1 MKRVLLTALTLA
13 FLTASVQSTAQDVKT
28 KEKSATGAK
37 TKAKADA
44 KETKVK
50 TETADG
56 KETKITTEQNK
67 VVIKGEGVGN
77 QMDTAAARAVMSGGS
92 INLDAARQEI
102 ASSNQLWGQALVQGD
117 SASIVGLYHTEARIY
132 PPNAAMMGSRND
144 VGRMA
149 TGMKGS
155 GLQNATLTTTD
166 VVAGG
171 DLVIET
177 GTYEMRNA
185 TQVVDRGKYMVV
197 WKQDNGRWR
206 IYRDIWNSDMP
217 AGQR

>member
-13 FLTASVQSTAQDVKT
+13 FLTTSLHTAAQETKT
-28 KEKSATGAK
+28 KEKTATGAK
-37 TKAKADA
+37 TKTKADA
-44 KETKVK
+44 DKTKVK

-56 KETKITTEQNK
+56 KETKITTEEDK

-77 QMDTAAARAVMSGGS
+77 QFDTSAARAAMGNV
-92 INLDAARQEI
+92 NLDAVRQEI
-102 ASSNQLWGQALVQGD
+102 ASSNQMWGQALVSGD
-117 SASIVGLYHTEARIY
+117 SASLVGLYHTEARIY
-132 PPNAAMMGSRND
+132 PPNMTMMGSRND
-144 VGRMA
+144 IGRMA
-149 TGMKGS
+149 TSMKGT
-155 GLQNATLTTTD
+155 GLQSATLNTTD
-166 VVAGG
+166 VISGG

-185 TQVVDRGKYMVV
+185 SQVMDRGKYMVV

>member
-13 FLTASVQSTAQDVKT
+13 FLAASLPAAAQEVKT
-28 KEKSATGAK
+28 KEKTAAGAK
-37 TKAKADA
+37 TKTKAEDG
-44 KETKVK
+44 KVKIK

-56 KETKITTEQNK
+56 KETKITTEEDK

-77 QMDTAAARAVMSGGS
+77 QFDTSAARAAMGGA
-92 INLDAARQEI
+92 NFDAARQEI
-102 ASSNQLWGQALVQGD
+102 ATNNLLWGQAFVRGD
-117 SASIVGLYHTEARIY
+117 STTMVSLYHTEARIY
-132 PPNAAMMGSRND
+132 PPNAATMNSRSD
-144 VGRMA
+144 MGRMVA
-149 TGMKGS
+149 GMTGS
-155 GLQNATLTTTD
+155 GIQNATLTTTD
-166 VVAGG
+166 IIGSG

-185 TQVVDRGKYMVV
+185 SQAVDRGKYMVV

-217 AGQR
+217 AGPR

>member
-13 FLTASVQSTAQDVKT
+13 FLTAALHSSAQETKT
-28 KEKSATGAK
+28 KEKTATGAK
-37 TKAKADA
+37 AKTKADA
-44 KETKVK
+44 NKVKAK

-56 KETKITTEQNK
+56 KETKITTEENK

-77 QMDTAAARAVMSGGS
+77 QFDTSAARTAIAGGNV
-92 INLDAARQEI
+92 NLDAVRQEI
-102 ASSNQLWGQALVQGD
+102 ATNNQAWGQALVQGD
-117 SASIVGLYHTEARIY
+117 SAALVGLYHSEARIY
-132 PPNAAMMGSRND
+132 PPNMVMMNSRTNLGGM
-144 VGRMA
+144 VTA
-149 TGMKGS
+149 MKGT
-155 GLQNATLTTTD
+155 GLQSATLTTTD
-166 VVAGG
+166 VVSGG

-185 TQVVDRGKYMVV
+185 SQVMDRGKYMVV

>member
-13 FLTASVQSTAQDVKT
+13 FLTASLQGIGQETKT
-28 KEKSATGAK
+28 KEKTAAGAK
-37 TKAKADA
+37 TKTKTEDN
-44 KETKVK
+44 KVKVK

-56 KETKITTEQNK
+56 KETKITTEEDK

-77 QMDTAAARAVMSGGS
+77 QFDTSAARAAMGTV
-92 INLDAARQEI
+92 NLDAARQEI
-102 ASSNQLWGQALVQGD
+102 TTNNQAWGQALVRGD
-117 SASIVGLYHTEARIY
+117 SAAMVGLYHTEARIY
-132 PPNAAMMGSRND
+132 PPNAAMMSSRSD
-144 VGRMA
+144 MGRMVTSM
-149 TGMKGS
+149 TGA
-155 GLQNATLTTTD
+155 GLQSANLTTTD
-166 VVAGG
+166 VISGG

-177 GTYEMRNA
+177 GTYEMRDA
-185 TQVVDRGKYMVV
+185 TKTIDRGKYMVV